1 MAMGVPVVVARGCGE
16 AVDAE
21 PERDFLLAESIDD
34 YVRQISRLL
43 ESQGE
48 RSAVGQAAREKVLQ
62 RYSWEAH
69 LAAIDVRLEA
79 PA

>member
-1 MAMGVPVVVARGCGE
+1 
-16 AVDAE
+16 VDAE
-21 PERDFLLAESIDD
+21 PGGDCVLAESSDES
-34 YVRQISRLL
+34 VCQISRLL

-69 LAAIDVRLEA
+69 LAAIDLQLEA
-79 PA
+79 AA